1 MRKITNLNI
10 LKAMAKAGLIQL
22 HAETQKF
29 KYVYDGNVYFN
40 YKNNTYT
47 TKFIDG
53 CFYPF
58 IYQINY

>member
-1 MRKITNLNI
+1 MKQITNLNT

-22 HAETQKF
+22 HKDTAIFKF
-29 KYVYDGNVYFN
+29 VYDGNVFFS

-47 TKFIDG
+47 TKFVDG

-58 IYQINY
+58 IYQIN